1 MPVLL
6 FHWML
11 EVIDRL
17 ILQSSTCV
25 SCIFVSRSTRLLSLR
40 SGNQWSW
47 YSRVHCATA
56 KAQTLL
62 RDTSA
67 ILVAKQPPS
76 VSNCQKFSYKYLNW
90 PWSKRIGFSHFKTW
104 LLPWFSVVFPWF
116 FLRFPMVFPS
126 HFAPKDLATYDLVH
140 LRRHGLDGLAGAKGE
155 TAMAEPWRSALRL
168 CIRMDQVG
176 SVGSAG
182 SLVLGDH
189 PFKALVVLGLNS
201 DLDGVFIDV
210 LPWLPWEYG
219 DVGGVGYG

>member
-116 FLRFPMVFPS
+116 PWFFLRFPMVFPS

-140 LRRHGLDGLAGAKGE
+140 LRRHGLDGLAGARAKRR
-155 TAMAEPWRSALRL
+155 WRSRGGRR
-168 CIRMDQVG
+168 C
-176 SVGSAG
+176 GSASG
-182 SLVLGDH
+182 WIRWGRWGRRGPWSLGII
-189 PFKALVVLGLNS
+189 PSK
-201 DLDGVFIDV
+201 
-210 LPWLPWEYG
+210 PWWFW
-219 DVGGVGYG
+219 DWTQI